1 MNARLALFDV
11 KMLCLAGSDNDIEDR
26 VSLCESNDDESE
38 LDNAGM
44 TEPIDIDVEPRDV
57 LSVDP
62 HSESNR
68 YVAKMEWNSCH

>member
-1 MNARLALFDV
+1 
-11 KMLCLAGSDNDIEDR
+11 MLCLAGSDNDIEDR
-26 VSLCESNDDESE
+26 ASLCEYNDDESE

-44 TEPIDIDVEPRDV
+44 TEPIDIDGEPRDV

-68 YVAKMEWNSCH
+68 YVANMEWNSCR